1 MQERA
6 EYTLVAR
13 KPSFGLPTGCPIC
26 LPLFIYLKFS
36 NFPFHLVFNNTFP
49 DSDQIPY
56 IESGT
61 YVAYNDENGGVIKSL
76 KEDGIVDL
84 DTDFSSFP
92 EWISRKAM
100 VSTWLAD
107 AIMYELW
114 VGSDGT
120 SARTIYHSGLPWLI
134 GKALLMKQVH
144 VVKQRLGIT
153 KENAERREAEVT
165 LLLFMIFFCNLLI
178 SNLRTY
184 TDLQESE
191 NCIWSF
197 VNHIRGSHITFL
209 KGHLVWTHISLGMYV
224 LFTLQ
229 AFPVSHFTSCLDL

>member
-184 TDLQESE
+184 TG
-191 NCIWSF
+191 
-197 VNHIRGSHITFL
+197 VRKHT
-209 KGHLVWTHISLGMYV
+209 
-224 LFTLQ
+224 
-229 AFPVSHFTSCLDL
+229 PVE

>member
-1 MQERA
+1 M
-6 EYTLVAR
+6 
-13 KPSFGLPTGCPIC
+13 
-26 LPLFIYLKFS
+26 
-36 NFPFHLVFNNTFP
+36 
-49 DSDQIPY
+49 
-56 IESGT
+56 
-61 YVAYNDENGGVIKSL
+61 AYNDENGGVIKSL

-84 DTDFSSFP
+84 DTDFSSLP
-92 EWISRKAM
+92 EGISMKAM

-165 LLLFMIFFCNLLI
+165 LLSFMIFFCNLLI

-184 TDLQESE
+184 TS
-191 NCIWSF
+191 
-197 VNHIRGSHITFL
+197 VRKHT
-209 KGHLVWTHISLGMYV
+209 
-224 LFTLQ
+224 
-229 AFPVSHFTSCLDL
+229 PVE